1 VCHTQGP
8 LYVGLCQQSGD
19 NQHDGI
25 KVGRGIPQPPGDPWP
40 PAVGRTNYWLSAP
53 TGTTQYLPG
62 PARPLSDCSL
72 TVSAVVSD
80 RRMQL

>member
-25 KVGRGIPQPPGDPWP
+25 KVGRGVPRCLETRGHPPLAELITGCQRRQGRRSIYLTTRTA
-40 PAVGRTNYWLSAP
+40 AV
-53 TGTTQYLPG
+53 
-62 PARPLSDCSL
+62 
-72 TVSAVVSD
+72 
-80 RRMQL
+80 